1 MPRILLRTPRKPTES
16 LAKVKTAVLN
26 VFPDARFG
34 REDDVV
40 EAEASSV
47 ERLREQIRNQKIRD
61 TARTVLLRGRGTNT
75 IRFGLN
81 KQAAYVG
88 TLSFAAEAT
97 PLGDIEVLIET
108 DDVDRLIDDIAESTL
123 KKPGEALR

>member
-1 MPRILLRTPRKPTES
+1 VPRILLRTPRKPTES
-16 LAKVKTAVLN
+16 LAKVKIAVLN
-26 VFPDARFG
+26 VFPDARFR

-61 TARTVLLRGRGTNT
+61 TARTVLLRGRATNT

-81 KQAAYVG
+81 KQAAYIGAV
-88 TLSFAAEAT
+88 SFAAEAT

>member
-16 LAKVKTAVLN
+16 LAKVKIAVLN